1 MRHLF
6 YKKNIIKKC
15 HCHWN
20 RSGLLRKKC
29 LWWQWQKK
37 QRKQWQKKQQK
48 QWQKNNRSS
57 DRRNNRNSGCDRT
70 QTSSKK
76 RGRPKAAAKQVAK
89 AAAPKRAV
97 RMKPPSPASSTRSD
111 DNDETPL
118 NRDDMETLLLDYLV
132 KRKQSQQSA
141 RRAMWSQLAGLS

>member
-1 MRHLF
+1 MSL
-6 YKKNIIKKC
+6 
-15 HCHWN
+15 
-20 RSGLLRKKC
+20 SLEPVGPAMEEMPVVE
-29 LWWQWQKK
+29 
-37 QRKQWQKKQQK
+37 
-48 QWQKNNRSS
+48 
-57 DRRNNRNSGCDRT
+57 
-70 QTSSKK
+70 QTGEAMAEETTETVAEKTTEAVTEETTETVAVTEPKPVPKK

-89 AAAPKRAV
+89 AALPKRAV

-111 DNDETPL
+111 DNDGTPL

>member
-1 MRHLF
+1 MSL
-6 YKKNIIKKC
+6 
-15 HCHWN
+15 
-20 RSGLLRKKC
+20 SLEPVG
-29 LWWQWQKK
+29 
-37 QRKQWQKKQQK
+37 
-48 QWQKNNRSS
+48 SA
-57 DRRNNRNSGCDRT
+57 T
-70 QTSSKK
+70 EEMPVVEQTGEAVAEETTEAMAEETTETVAEKTTEAVTEETTETVAVTEPKPVPKK

-89 AAAPKRAV
+89 AALPKRAV

-111 DNDETPL
+111 DNDKTPL